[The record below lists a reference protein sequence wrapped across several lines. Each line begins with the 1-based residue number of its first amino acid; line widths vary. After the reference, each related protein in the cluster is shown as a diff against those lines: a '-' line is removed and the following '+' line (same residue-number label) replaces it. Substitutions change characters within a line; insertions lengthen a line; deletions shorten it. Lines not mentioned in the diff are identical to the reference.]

1 MTSFLFLLCLF
12 LVLPVSMRAQE
23 RKGKERKGEAGK
35 RPPQSSRNSPGI
47 HDKTRERR
55 ACRSPP
61 PLLSFAHRGR
71 QKGKEDGRAKGGPF
85 APAFLLL
92 FHSFPFPLLSEK
104 KQQREETK
112 RGEERRRIWR
122 RGRNPLLPLSLPSYR
137 SSLFH
142 FHSLILSLLL
152 SLSLSLALTLHFS
165 FLPLMRFLIDKETGK
180 KDWERNAPPATPRR
194 GHFLRIRVQKLKS
207 RKQERRK

>member
-12 LVLPVSMRAQE
+12 SCSSCFYESA
-23 RKGKERKGEAGK
+23 GKERKGEAGK

-142 FHSLILSLLL
+142 FHSLILSLFFSPSPCP
-152 SLSLSLALTLHFS
+152 SLSLSTSPSSPSCVFS
-165 FLPLMRFLIDKETGK
+165 LIRRQGRKTGKGTLPLPPPVADISYVSES
-180 KDWERNAPPATPRR
+180 RN
-194 GHFLRIRVQKLKS
+194 
-207 RKQERRK
+207 